1 MEVIDMNEF
10 DEKIKKVMKKEIQ
23 KPFSYEYAIK
33 NAFYRKEKNKHKN
46 LFLKIATTM
55 VCFMMGC
62 TVVMASSYIIY
73 EKIWKEPIKFSQ
85 EEEQEYWKEQEK
97 IIKENIVDEEKLSF
111 ITEEEAI
118 EQANVILNKLD
129 YENQSFKSIELI
141 RDYNKN
147 IHYVLSTG
155 SEVGQGILIHLNP
168 INGELEYFCDN
179 EVGKESIKCD
189 EIAEDEIKEIANR
202 TYAELGIIHEN
213 DNNYQIVEVQRQFEA
228 INGVMHDMWQV
239 SYGKTYDG
247 LIDRDSMFSTCF
259 SVINGKKIFYIIKGK
274 TDSTFNSNEIVLSEE
289 SAKEIAIKK
298 EEQFSN
304 LDISEVNAKLSIEK
318 MNSFIYYLENNS
330 EYTDELY
337 KVNDISRIVWVVEVK
352 HDKKERITK
361 TDLKTIKELYNKKY
375 YIDASTGEIIGG
387 EQAELFQ

>member
-1 MEVIDMNEF
+1 MNEF